1 MARRGMFDGIIRN
14 IGDDEK
20 KVTVSR
26 VSKAVVIEKRNE
38 GVQRKDNR
46 GLTFSE
52 AREASRC
59 DRIAPSVYSKCQKF
73 DPCAYGITF
82 NRTTVTDGGGRKGV
96 VTGRDGMNFV
106 VLF

>member
-1 MARRGMFDGIIRN
+1 MFDDMIRS
-14 IGDDEK
+14 IGDDE

-26 VSKAVVIEKRNE
+26 VSEATVVGKRNE

-52 AREASRC
+52 ARKASKC
-59 DRIAPSVYSKCQKF
+59 DRIDPSVYSKYQKF
-73 DPCAYGITF
+73 DPCAYDITS